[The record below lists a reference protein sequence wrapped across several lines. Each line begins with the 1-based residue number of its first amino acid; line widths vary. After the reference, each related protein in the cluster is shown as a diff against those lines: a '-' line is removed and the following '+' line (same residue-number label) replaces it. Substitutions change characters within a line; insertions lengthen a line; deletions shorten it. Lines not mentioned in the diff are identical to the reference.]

1 MIYNFLRILANIA
14 IRVFYGKIEVSGL
27 ENIPRKGPLLI
38 ASNHPN
44 GFLEPIIIACLA
56 PRPMHFMVRGDVFR
70 KKWLRPL
77 LVNTNQIPIF
87 RFKDGFSALRENNA
101 NLKEA
106 YKALEND
113 AAIILFIEGGT
124 EPVKT
129 LRPFQKGM
137 ARMASAYLADKPQ
150 GTKLPVL
157 PVGINFVSPYALRS
171 RVVLNIGEPIASE
184 TYFAE
189 SEAPKKGIRQ
199 LTNDVYDQLLPL
211 AFDVKSKDRQ
221 DTLNQTLRLVEGLFD
236 LPFYP
241 IVSRKSRMWP
251 TFKSVSDTIN
261 LMDDDQF
268 DTFDREVRTIRQND
282 PYEVLRAGKSQVL
295 AAIWTVLLFVP
306 AMIGLVLNIVPGL
319 VAQQIAK
326 KVLKKDNV
334 VFIASIVLSSAV
346 GLYTVYYMVMIM
358 MLSIFYGWGAFLF
371 LLAWPL
377 GFVYLWWKNNFRSA
391 VRRSTY
397 HLTSDEQ
404 TQVID
409 LMNKYKISLQN
420 TTK

>member
-56 PRPMHFMVRGDVFR
+56 PRQMHFMVRGDVFR
-70 KKWLRPL
+70 KKWLRPI

-87 RFKDGFSALRENNA
+87 RFKDGFSALRENSA

-106 YKALEND
+106 YAALDNG

-137 ARMASAYLADKPQ
+137 ARMASTYLADKPK
-150 GTKLPVL
+150 GTPLPVL
-157 PVGINFVSPYALRS
+157 PVGINFISPYALRS
-171 RVVLNIGEPIASE
+171 RVVLNIGKPIASE
-184 TYFAE
+184 SYFDE
-189 SEAPKKGIRQ
+189 PEVPKKGIRQ
-199 LTNDVYDQLLPL
+199 LTNDVYDQVLSL
-211 AFDVKSKDRQ
+211 AFHVKSEVRQ

-251 TFKSVSDTIN
+251 TLNSVSDTIN
-261 LMDDDQF
+261 RMDDDQF
-268 DTFDREVRTIRQND
+268 RVFDREVRAIREND
-282 PYEVLRAGKSQVL
+282 PYEVLRAGNPRWL
-295 AAIWTVLLFVP
+295 AAIWAVLLFVP
-306 AMIGLVLNIVPGL
+306 AMIGLVVNIGPGIA
-319 VAQQIAK
+319 AQRIAK

-346 GLYTVYYMVMIM
+346 GLYTVYYMVMI
-358 MLSIFYGWGAFLF
+358 LIFSIFYGWGAFLF

-397 HLTSDEQ
+397 HLTSGERI
-404 TQVID
+404 QVVD
-409 LMNKYKISLQN
+409 LMNKYKITLHN
-420 TTK
+420 ITP